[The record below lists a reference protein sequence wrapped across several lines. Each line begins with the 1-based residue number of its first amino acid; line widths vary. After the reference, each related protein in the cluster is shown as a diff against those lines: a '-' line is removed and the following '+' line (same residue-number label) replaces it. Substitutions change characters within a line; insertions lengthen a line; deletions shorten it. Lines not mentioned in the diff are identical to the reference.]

1 MKKTVAIIACAF
13 ISQYSTA
20 QWAGSSSDAGSS
32 KQAPIQQQKSGG
44 NGKFTMGFPIRA
56 TIVSAILDETDYSL
70 TDVPI
75 NGVMVEEGAKWGL
88 MMAISKPVTA
98 NPNLELGIEFGLS
111 YGFQTLKYQTYST
124 WSGTLFE
131 EENQV
136 DCYHFGTGLTIQYN
150 FPMTDN
156 SNFYVKAILGPG
168 FLNVTDENYD
178 SYLESDYVTTFY
190 GGGVLGVEGSG
201 FFAEAGLT
209 SVGFFRVGLKL

>member
-13 ISQYSTA
+13 ISQYSSA

-32 KQAPIQQQKSGG
+32 RQAPVQQQKSGG
-44 NGKFTMGFPIRA
+44 DGKFTMGFPIRA
-56 TIVSAILDETDYSL
+56 TLVSAILNECDYSL
-70 TDVPI
+70 TDVPV
-75 NGVMVEEGAKWGL
+75 NGVTVDEGVKMGL
-88 MMAISKPVTA
+88 MMSFSKSLTA
-98 NPNLELGIEFGLS
+98 NPNLELGLELGFS
-111 YGFQTLKYQTYST
+111 YGFQTLKYQTYSS
-124 WSGTLFE
+124 WNFQLIE
-131 EENQV
+131 NENQV

-168 FLNVTDENYD
+168 FVNVTDENYD

-201 FFAEAGLT
+201 FFAEAGLST
-209 SVGFFRVGLKL
+209 VGFFRIGLKL

>member
-13 ISQYSTA
+13 VSQYGSA

-32 KQAPIQQQKSGG
+32 RQVPIEQKSGG

-56 TIVSAILDETDYSL
+56 TLVSAVLNDCNYSL
-70 TDVPI
+70 TDVPV
-75 NGVMVEEGAKWGL
+75 NGVTVDEGAKLGL
-88 MMAISKPVTA
+88 MMAISKPVTS
-98 NPNLELGIEFGLS
+98 NPNLELGIEFGFS

-124 WSGTLFE
+124 WSFKLIE
-131 EENQV
+131 NENQV

-168 FLNVTDENYD
+168 FVNVTDENSD
-178 SYLESDYVTTFY
+178 SYLKSDYVTTFY

-201 FFAEAGLT
+201 FFAEGGVT